1 MSYGYGVRIS
11 DYALDD
17 PQKILDLLEYAPN
30 YKAFAKRRLEDY
42 IADNPYIANV
52 SELTVNDFA
61 EALADYRTFDSE
73 GLHCILCEVINEAE
87 GIELITDE
95 GEWDLSQ
102 HYLLME
108 ICVPWNMPD
117 WEKKMSCE
125 RMTDIFKKYL
135 GILFSGEIRCNYY
148 YV

>member
-30 YKAFAKRRLEDY
+30 YKEFAMHRLGNYVEDNSLSF
-42 IADNPYIANV
+42 DD
-52 SELTVNDFA
+52 LTSSDVVW
-61 EALADYRTFDSE
+61 ALADDHDSE
-73 GLHCILCEVINEAE
+73 GIHYILRDVINEAE
-87 GIELITDE
+87 EIELITDKD
-95 GEWDLSQ
+95 EWDLSQ

-108 ICVPWNMPD
+108 ICAPWNMPD

>member
-30 YKAFAKRRLEDY
+30 YKEFAMHRLGNYVEDNSLSF
-42 IADNPYIANV
+42 DD
-52 SELTVNDFA
+52 LTSSDVVW
-61 EALADYRTFDSE
+61 ALADDHDSE
-73 GLHCILCEVINEAE
+73 GIHYILRDVINEAE
-87 GIELITDE
+87 EIELITDKD
-95 GEWDLSQ
+95 EWGLSQ

-108 ICVPWNMPD
+108 ICAPWNMPD

-135 GILFSGEIRCNYY
+135 GILFSGEIRCDYY